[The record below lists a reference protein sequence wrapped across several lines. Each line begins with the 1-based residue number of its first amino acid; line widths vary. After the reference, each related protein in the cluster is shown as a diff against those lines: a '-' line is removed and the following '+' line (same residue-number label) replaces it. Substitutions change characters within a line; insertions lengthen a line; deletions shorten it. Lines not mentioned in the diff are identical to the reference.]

1 MDTTEEPIYMAT
13 RYGVGGTFATVAA
26 LYNLFLIRQRII
38 KNSIFLTKS
47 NNPKV
52 VKAMC
57 LVVGSLYYAGL
68 YSLWH
73 IPSFFSEIGVRA
85 YVASEDA
92 VSNILLRD
100 HLEQILLNNPRLKK
114 SLEKDGLRL

>member
-13 RYGVGGTFATVAA
+13 RYGVGSTVASVAA
-26 LYNLFLIRQRII
+26 LYNLFLIRQRVI

-47 NNPKV
+47 KNPRV

-57 LVVGSLYYAGL
+57 VVVGSIYYGGL
-68 YSLWH
+68 YLLWNL
-73 IPSFFSEIGVRA
+73 PSFFSEVAVRT

-92 VSNILLRD
+92 VCNFLLRR
-100 HLEQILLNNPRLKK
+100 HL
-114 SLEKDGLRL
+114 